1 MINGRKATQ
10 ETLSQQASNIQILH
24 ILLVKTAEAL
34 ECWPTPFFRPDF
46 YAFPKQPSSHLARN
60 VGIFKRLV
68 RCRTE

>member
-1 MINGRKATQ
+1 MLRNSIAT
-10 ETLSQQASNIQILH
+10 SQQHSDFTHFACKDSGMLDD
-24 ILLVKTAEAL
+24 
-34 ECWPTPFFRPDF
+34 PFFRPDF